1 MMLPVVL
8 TLHVLASTAA
18 PSWQRLAPGL
28 ELGHIHPRP
37 HTRDAGE
44 LEVVRADP
52 RLVRAELATVA
63 QTGGDKRTASAWADQ
78 VARPGDVVVVTNA
91 GMFATDHRS
100 HTGYLEAPGV
110 VLTPKWNAY
119 QSVFAFDPTPATP
132 GEDELPSMR
141 LLERD
146 DPAHRALL
154 QRYRGR
160 AQNLRL
166 IAAPGRNKW
175 TRNDRAW
182 SEAALAMDRR
192 GRVLIVFAREPH
204 QMVDFNA
211 RILAQLDV
219 VSAQHLEG
227 GPEASLSI
235 RAPRLQLDRAG
246 SFETGFF
253 DDSNTEQ
260 WPLPNVIVL
269 RARARGP

>member
-1 MMLPVVL
+1 
-8 TLHVLASTAA
+8 
-18 PSWQRLAPGL
+18 
-28 ELGHIHPRP
+28 
-37 HTRDAGE
+37 
-44 LEVVRADP
+44 
-52 RLVRAELATVA
+52 
-63 QTGGDKRTASAWADQ
+63 
-78 VARPGDVVVVTNA
+78 
-91 GMFATDHRS
+91 
-100 HTGYLEAPGV
+100 
-110 VLTPKWNAY
+110 
-119 QSVFAFDPTPATP
+119 
-132 GEDELPSMR
+132 MR

-182 SEAALAMDRR
+182 SEAALAMDRG

-235 RAPRLQLDRAG
+235 RAPQLRLDRAG